1 MMPAGKEN
9 RMHRR
14 SLLAALGFALVAPL
28 AARAQQPRFHRIG
41 VVFQGGPYAA
51 ALDGLRDGLKDLRM
65 LESRDF
71 VLHVRDVKGDRRA
84 VETAARTLEAEKVD
98 VIYAVGTSIALAV
111 KQATKSVPIVFYA
124 GTDPVGIGL
133 VAGFRKP
140 GGRLT
145 GVHSRLNDLT
155 AKRLELLKVLM
166 PKLARVVTFYDPD
179 NAVSMRSIR
188 SARDASRRIGVE
200 LIERKVASVD
210 ELRKGLQALQPGQAD
225 ALLYASDGMV
235 ISQSAMVIEAA
246 SAKKLPIM
254 LSQQALVEK
263 GALASYGVS
272 YYVCGRIAARYIER
286 ILRGANPGELA
297 IEQLDTP
304 HLVINL
310 KAAQRLGL
318 GIPESVLARADE
330 VIR

>member
-1 MMPAGKEN
+1 MN
-9 RMHRR
+9 RR
-14 SLLAALGFALVAPL
+14 SLLAAVGAALVAPL
-28 AARAQQPRFHRIG
+28 VARAQQAQLHRIG

-51 ALDGLRDGLKDLRM
+51 AIDGLRDGLKGLRM
-65 LESRDF
+65 LEGRHF
-71 VLHVRDVKGDRRA
+71 VLHVRDVKSDRKA
-84 VETAARTLEAEKVD
+84 AETVARTLEAEKVD
-98 VIYAVGTSIALAV
+98 VIYAIGTSIALAV
-111 KQATKSVPIVFYA
+111 KRATQSVPIVFYA

-179 NAVSMRSIR
+179 NAVSMQSIR
-188 SARDASRRIGVE
+188 RAREASRRLGVE

-246 SAKKLPIM
+246 SAKKLAVM
-254 LSQQALVEK
+254 LSQQTLVEK

-272 YYVCGRIAARYIER
+272 YYVCGRIAAGYIER
-286 ILRGANPGELA
+286 VLGGANPGDLP
-297 IEQLDTP
+297 IEQINTP

-310 KAAQRLGL
+310 KAADSLGL
-318 GIPESVLARADE
+318 SIPQSVLARADE